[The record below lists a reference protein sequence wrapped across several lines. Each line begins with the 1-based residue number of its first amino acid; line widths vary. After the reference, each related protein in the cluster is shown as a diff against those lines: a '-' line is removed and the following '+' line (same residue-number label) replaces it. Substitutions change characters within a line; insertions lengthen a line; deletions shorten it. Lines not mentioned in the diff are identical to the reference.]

1 MGQLLWL
8 FSSLPSSA
16 KICVLSEGSDA
27 GCFWAVRWL
36 RGCVIPVRDL
46 LQSFN
51 EWMWFTLSD
60 EKIALYNLLSK
71 RKANKKF

>member
-1 MGQLLWL
+1 MLGVFGL
-8 FSSLPSSA
+8 
-16 KICVLSEGSDA
+16 
-27 GCFWAVRWL
+27 AVRWL